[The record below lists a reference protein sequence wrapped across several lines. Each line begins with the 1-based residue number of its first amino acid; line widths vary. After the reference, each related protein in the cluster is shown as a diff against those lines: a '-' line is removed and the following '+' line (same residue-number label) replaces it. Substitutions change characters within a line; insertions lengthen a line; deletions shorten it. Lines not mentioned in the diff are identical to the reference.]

1 MQIGLKACKHPDRRK
16 KKVKLM
22 TFKNAPIVVLWYGN
36 KRKKAVE
43 AATELLFSVYVVSKV
58 V

>member
-1 MQIGLKACKHPDRRK
+1 MQRSLKVRSHRDGKE

-22 TFKNAPIVVLWYGN
+22 TFKNAHIVVLWYGN

-43 AATELLFSVYVVSKV
+43 AETELPFSVYVVSKV